1 LKANFDKSK
10 EIMLNNDATNEIAV
24 NDSGQLAA

>member
-10 EIMLNNDATNEIAV
+10 EIMLNNDAANEIAV